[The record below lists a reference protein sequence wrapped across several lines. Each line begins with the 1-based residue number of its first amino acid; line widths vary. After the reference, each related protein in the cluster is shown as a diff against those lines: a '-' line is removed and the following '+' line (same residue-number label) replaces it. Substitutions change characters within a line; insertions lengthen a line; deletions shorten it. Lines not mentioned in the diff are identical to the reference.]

1 MEPISQETI
10 DQATQK
16 MREAL
21 SYDKLIQRSKY
32 KHLTKEKHE
41 QMLNF
46 VESMCL
52 ILLNSYLGGSNEI
65 TNSE

>member
-16 MREAL
+16 MRQEL
-21 SYDKLIQRSKY
+21 SYEKLILKPKY
-32 KHLTKEKHE
+32 KNLTKEKHE

-52 ILLNSYLGGSNEI
+52 ILLNSYLGSDNDLDNNE
-65 TNSE
+65 